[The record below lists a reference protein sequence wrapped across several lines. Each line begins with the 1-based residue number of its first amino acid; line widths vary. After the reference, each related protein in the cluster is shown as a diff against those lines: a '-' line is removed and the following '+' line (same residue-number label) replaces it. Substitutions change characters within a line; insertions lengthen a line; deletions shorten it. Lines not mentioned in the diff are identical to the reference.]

1 MFWSLE
7 SLENGIFLLINGL
20 RVLDFNGIVFG
31 FIEIVKLGR
40 NVIEIWV
47 SNKYFEQFIEKIFF
61 IIIEV
66 QYMGIVLIYIG
77 FNVL

>member
-20 RVLDFNGIVFG
+20 RVLNFNGIVFV

-47 SNKYFEQFIEKIFF
+47 SNKYFE
-61 IIIEV
+61 
-66 QYMGIVLIYIG
+66 
-77 FNVL
+77 